1 MSRLRE
7 PFLIPLFFAIVF
19 FIGHRGLSI
28 IENEHR
34 LSVGESLNTVIHTIE
49 EALSLWTNNHRAK
62 VETIALR
69 TDLIELTEQILAAQD
84 VHQFDDVQR
93 KIRDLLNPEIMAF
106 GYQGFFI
113 ISPDAINMS
122 SMRDANIGQANLIAH
137 QRRDLFEKALA
148 GETLIVPPIFS
159 DVPLQY
165 RDSRFK
171 ELPPT
176 MFAVSPIRNYENSVI
191 AVLAIRIDSVNSFSR
206 LMRLGRIGN
215 SGETYVFDH
224 QGIMLTESRF
234 EDQLLALNLIDYKEG
249 SSLNIQLL
257 DPGVDLTTGADA
269 VYPPSQ
275 QPFTYL
281 VQSALNQ
288 VDGDN
293 VDGYRDYR
301 GVMVIGSWKWYEELG
316 VGIATEIDVSEA
328 MKSFVISRNAIFG
341 ILFLTTALAV
351 TLTSILLRNRSKTV
365 GLLEQ
370 NKLSLE
376 GKVAERTESLLK
388 VNADLQS
395 QIVERVRTEEK
406 LKLVQMDLEKT
417 NQKLSML
424 ASTDG
429 LTGILNRRT
438 FDIKLSE
445 EWQLALKLNTPI
457 SLLLMDVDDFKKY
470 NDTFGH
476 QAGDIC
482 LKQIAEILKLSDQQ
496 ALSNDI
502 VARYGGEEF
511 VIVLGNTKAE
521 DARVIAD
528 TIRFNLL
535 SASLPFSSSGVEGA
549 QVVTLSI
556 GAATMTPQFGQSFES
571 LVKQADEA
579 LYRAKALGKNRVV
592 GG

>member
-62 VETIALR
+62 VETIAHR
-69 TDLIELTEQILAAQD
+69 TDLIDLTQQILDAKD
-84 VHQFDDVQR
+84 VHQFELVQG
-93 KIRDLLNPEIMAF
+93 KIRDLLNPEIIAF
-106 GYQGFFI
+106 GYKGFFI
-113 ISPDAINMS
+113 ISPEAINMS
-122 SMRDANIGQANLIAH
+122 SMRDTNIGQANLIAH

-171 ELPPT
+171 VLPPT
-176 MFAVSPIRNYENSVI
+176 MFAVSPIRNHENSII

-224 QGIMLTESRF
+224 QGVMLTESRF
-234 EDQLLALNLIDYKEG
+234 EDQLLALDLIDYKEG

-293 VDGYRDYR
+293 VNGYRDYR

-351 TLTSILLRNRSKTV
+351 TLTSILLRNRSKAV
-365 GLLEQ
+365 ELLEQ

-388 VNADLQS
+388 VNSDLQS

-406 LKLVQMDLEKT
+406 LKLVQMDLENT
-417 NQKLSML
+417 NQKLTRL

-429 LTGILNRRT
+429 LTGISNRRT
-438 FDIKLSE
+438 FDIKLSD

-476 QAGDIC
+476 QAGDLC
-482 LKQIAEILKLSDQQ
+482 LKQVAEILKLSDQQ

-511 VIVLGNTKAE
+511 VIVLRNTKLE
-521 DARVIAD
+521 DARIVAE
-528 TIRFNLL
+528 TIRSNLL
-535 SASLPFSSSGVEGA
+535 SAALPYSNSGVEGA

-556 GAATMTPQFGQSFES
+556 GVATVTPKFGQSFES